1 MNRYIVHL
9 QINNA
14 ASQIEVEADSYTI
27 NEKFLR
33 FYSEVEGQEDPELTV
48 SVSTGFIVYVNKE
61 EKK

>member
-9 QINNA
+9 QINNT
-14 ASQIEVEADSYTI
+14 ASQIEVDADSYTI

-33 FYSEVEGQEDPELTV
+33 FYCEVEDQEDPELTV